1 MKDHPERSA
10 RLDLI
15 KHMFAGQDW
24 RTAVTESKLN
34 ISRATAYRLVKLA
47 RSEDKAE
54 LAFLDGRHG
63 HPYKLTERVRV
74 WLVNFCITNPQV
86 PSSQV
91 QAELKMTFGIEVS
104 VSQINRVR
112 AEYGVAH
119 QWRGRT
125 RLPVKKK

>member
-10 RLDLI
+10 RLELI

-24 RTAVTESKLN
+24 RTAVSESKLN

-74 WLVNFCITNPQV
+74 WMVDFCTNNPQV
-86 PSSQV
+86 PSSRV
-91 QAELKMTFGIEVS
+91 RAELKAVFGVEVS

-119 QWRGRT
+119 QWQGRT
-125 RLPVKKK
+125 QVPVKKK

>member
-1 MKDHPERSA
+1 MKDHPQRTA
-10 RLDLI
+10 RLHLI
-15 KHMFAGQDW
+15 KNMFAGQDW
-24 RTAVTESKLN
+24 RTAAAQSQLN

-47 RSEDKAE
+47 RSDDKAE

-74 WLVNFCITNPQV
+74 WMVDFCTNNPQV
-86 PSSQV
+86 PSSRV
-91 QAELKMTFGIEVS
+91 RAELKAVFGVEVS

-119 QWRGRT
+119 QWQGRAQVH
-125 RLPVKKK
+125 VKKN

>member
-10 RLDLI
+10 RLELI

-24 RTAVTESKLN
+24 RTAVSESKLN

-74 WLVNFCITNPQV
+74 WMVDFCTNNPQI
-86 PSSQV
+86 SSSRV
-91 QAELKMTFGIEVS
+91 RVELKAVFGVEVS

-112 AEYGVAH
+112 AAYGVAH
-119 QWRGRT
+119 QWQGRT
-125 RLPVKKK
+125 QVHVKKK

>member
-1 MKDHPERSA
+1 MKDHPQRTA
-10 RLDLI
+10 RLQLI

-24 RTAVTESKLN
+24 QTAAAQSKLN

-74 WLVNFCITNPQV
+74 WLVDFCTSNPQV
-86 PSSQV
+86 SSSRV
-91 QAELKMTFGIEVS
+91 QAELKTAFGVEVS

-119 QWRGRT
+119 QWQGRT
-125 RLPVKKK
+125 QVQVKKN